1 MKYYY
6 VYILVRIDHLDTHY
20 VGRTED
26 LEKRLA
32 KHNKGDCS
40 HTAKHR
46 PWKIET
52 ATAFTSL
59 EKAVAFE
66 KYLKSGS
73 GREFS
78 RRHF

>member
-6 VYILVRIDHLDTHY
+6 VYILVSIDHLDTHY
-20 VGRTED
+20 VGRTEN
-26 LEKRLA
+26 LKKRLA

-52 ATAFTSL
+52 ATAFASL